1 MNVSVRV
8 RGKREKRERERRE
21 EVRTFVYVFFV
32 REKNSC
38 KSAKAAMKH
47 FVAPEPNLKLT
58 RYVTEIKRE

>member
-1 MNVSVRV
+1 MCVC
-8 RGKREKRERERRE
+8 GEREKRERERERKSE
-21 EVRTFVYVFFV
+21 LLCIFFV